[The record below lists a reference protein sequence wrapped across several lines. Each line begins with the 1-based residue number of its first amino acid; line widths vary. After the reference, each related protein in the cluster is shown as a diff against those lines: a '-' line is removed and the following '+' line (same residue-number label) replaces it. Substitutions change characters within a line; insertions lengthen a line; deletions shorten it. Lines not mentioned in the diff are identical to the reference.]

1 MENNARMD
9 ERKKGMRKDLLKT
22 KADVE
27 KEGKE
32 PAAVS
37 VTFVRISTK
46 NVFLWTKTQQF
57 KYDDPFQ
64 LFNSVCASGRNWV
77 VGSVIFSDWPF
88 SVLCCIKRAK
98 FEMLLN
104 LSVLLITRLTFYIIF
119 NHRKGRRKC
128 VLRSILP
135 FPFSITLYAQQYIC
149 VYNFFLLH
157 NKSTDMSNSFF
168 RMKRSKQIWEER
180 VRLNELMV
188 VCCSSYY
195 KTLTANSQHIY
206 LPFTKGTS

>member
-119 NHRKGRRKC
+119 NQRKGRRKC

-149 VYNFFLLH
+149 VYNLKF
-157 NKSTDMSNSFF
+157 TISFCF
-168 RMKRSKQIWEER
+168 IINPLTCQTLSFVWNDPSKYGKKGSDWM
-180 VRLNELMV
+180 NWWWSV
-188 VCCSSYY
+188 VPLI
-195 KTLTANSQHIY
+195 TR
-206 LPFTKGTS
+206 P